1 MRKPMSEEI
10 LEALTSHPNWEV
22 MNPIGDNPEP
32 NLEDPAVAGWMWHTV
47 KVQLPKGSV
56 IRRLW
61 SRRGESVNIQ
71 LSGNRASKRNLW
83 FEQNDTVSG
92 VLAAKALLWL
102 WMRRER

>member
-1 MRKPMSEEI
+1 MSEEI

-32 NLEDPAVAGWMWHTV
+32 NLEDPVVAGWMWHTV

-61 SRRGESVNIQ
+61 SKRGESVSIQ

>member
-1 MRKPMSEEI
+1 MKNLFTSRKFI
-10 LEALTSHPNWEV
+10 V
-22 MNPIGDNPEP
+22 
-32 NLEDPAVAGWMWHTV
+32 AVVSLGTM
-47 KVQLPKGSV
+47 
-56 IRRLW
+56 
-61 SRRGESVNIQ
+61 ESVSIQ